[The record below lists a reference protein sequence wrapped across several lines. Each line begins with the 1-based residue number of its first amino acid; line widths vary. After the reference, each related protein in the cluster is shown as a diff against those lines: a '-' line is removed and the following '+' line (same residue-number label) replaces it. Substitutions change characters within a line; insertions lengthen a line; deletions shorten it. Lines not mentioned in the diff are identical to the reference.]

1 MRSRP
6 IAGDDTILSPGT
18 LACRENILYVKSIF
32 TTRRRQA
39 RLGCPT
45 PWPADHSNLGV
56 SAIGTMTVG
65 SLFEPETWH
74 RAWDRLREVEAALA
88 ITEGDLFDRRL
99 ANLEAKVNALQVDA
113 KFASVPARDRASDL

>member
-1 MRSRP
+1 
-6 IAGDDTILSPGT
+6 
-18 LACRENILYVKSIF
+18 
-32 TTRRRQA
+32 
-39 RLGCPT
+39 
-45 PWPADHSNLGV
+45 
-56 SAIGTMTVG
+56 MTVG